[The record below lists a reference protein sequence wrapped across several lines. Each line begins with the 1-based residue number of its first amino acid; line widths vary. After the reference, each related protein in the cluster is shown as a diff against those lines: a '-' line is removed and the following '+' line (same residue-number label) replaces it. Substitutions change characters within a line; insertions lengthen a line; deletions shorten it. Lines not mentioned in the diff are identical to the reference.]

1 MQTSKNKLTKKERL
15 SSKKEIALLFSKNT
29 AFTAYPF
36 KIMFCERSN
45 PVESPSALLSIV
57 PKRKIKTAVGRNQ
70 IKRLI
75 REVWRVNKHEVNE
88 VLTKKNK
95 QIAVGVIFLAHKPVD
110 FKTADQ
116 KIKLLLQ
123 RLKNTLEENE

>member
-1 MQTSKNKLTKKERL
+1 M
-15 SSKKEIALLFSKNT
+15 LFSKNT

-36 KIMFCERSN
+36 KLMFCDRLN
-45 PVESPSALLSIV
+45 TGESPSALLTVV

-95 QIAVGVIFLAHKPVD
+95 QIALAVIFLAHKPVD
-110 FKTADQ
+110 YKTADQ
-116 KIKLLLQ
+116 KIKLLIK